1 MQNKKSQ
8 KIVEDSKKSSLSE
21 DYNISA
27 GLESLLYPS
36 HLLSSFFN
44 KSQKDLEGPEESEE
58 KIVPVQKK
66 ETNAQD
72 KPHFTGHRARLK
84 EKFLAGNSVSFPDY
98 ELLELILFWSIP
110 RVDVKHLAKELL
122 REFGSLSGVINAPKD
137 KLALVPGL
145 TQSTQVSFLV
155 VSELLRRMLQG
166 SVMKKNILSSWG
178 SLLSYLKTTMG
189 DRKTEQLRI
198 LFLNKKN
205 ILIADELQTV
215 GTIDQTPVYPREVVK
230 RALFHEA
237 SAIILVHNH
246 PSGDASPSK
255 ADIEIT
261 KLIVKACNA
270 VDIGVHDHV
279 IITSNDF
286 YSFKSNL
293 LIA

>member
-1 MQNKKSQ
+1 MKNKKTQ
-8 KIVEDSKKSSLSE
+8 KMEEGSKKSNLSE

-36 HLLSSFFN
+36 HLLSSLFN
-44 KSQKDLEGPEESEE
+44 SPAPLEPEEHLEE
-58 KIVPVQKK
+58 KK
-66 ETNAQD
+66 ETKAKD

-84 EKFLAGNSVSFPDY
+84 EKFLQGNPVSFHDY

-122 REFGSLSGVINAPKD
+122 KEFGSLSGVINAPQD
-137 KLALVPGL
+137 KLALVPGI
-145 TQSTQVSFLV
+145 TQATKVSFLV
-155 VSELLRRMLQG
+155 ISELLRRMLQ
-166 SVMKKNILSSWG
+166 STVMKKNILSSWG
-178 SLLSYLKTTMG
+178 ALLSYLKTTMG

-255 ADIEIT
+255 ADIELT

-270 VDIGVHDHV
+270 VEIGVHDHV
-279 IITSNDF
+279 IITNNDF